1 MFDPMIYSQELLHK
15 QQQLDQYLQLQR
27 AGGGE
32 EGLVDLEGGST
43 ADSPSTGQAPDVLS
57 AAVIF
62 RRDEHD
68 SASRKTSTASDY
80 TFSSSDYTPEN
91 TIVDGLD
98 DQQQPL
104 PVQEIILVQSPQAVN
119 ATPSSGVQQPQQT
132 TGQPDSPQSEPKTT
146 PQRKISRFYVSP
158 VNLNIPQQQIITMD
172 TNKTIQQTAE
182 GPAEVSVKTMEIKV
196 VSQSDNVGVVPAATK
211 EGESIGVMA
220 DGQGD
225 PQINIAQSQSAR
237 TSAGPEQMNTLEQL
251 KIGLEN
257 ITHAHVNAAQQ
268 QQAGVPAPSST
279 SSGQVTNVGPKL
291 SSVVPPPQQN
301 LVASHPP
308 PLSVCATASGGNLVS
323 IDMSSVHGGVV
334 LSGTGGGNV
343 SVGLVNVLP
352 SNVNPGVLP
361 SVVSASSTAT
371 NPQQVHQQLPTNVIL
386 VDGGCVPVA
395 NMSSS
400 VSHHIGTQQQ
410 SSSQLPNMVLV
421 PSVVNVPQPIVV
433 PQNSVVGMHLQQQ
446 SFSSAPN
453 VMNVVAHPSSSSTS
467 SLSSNVVYSN
477 QVHFQQ
483 FPPGL
488 VQSQQLIQQQ
498 PGTLVQEVKPMGQQ
512 QQNSGTNNSSNNAS
526 QTSSVMHS
534 RRTSADVLTSTLL
547 DPAHHHGS
555 NVGTMVTDGGHH
567 PISADQVRAI
577 RKHSSEERSMS
588 L

>member
-1 MFDPMIYSQELLHK
+1 MIYSQELLHK

-32 EGLVDLEGGST
+32 EGLVDLEGGSA

-57 AAVIF
+57 AAAIF

-119 ATPSSGVQQPQQT
+119 ATPSSGVQQQQQT

-172 TNKTIQQTAE
+172 TNKTIQKTE
-182 GPAEVSVKTMEIKV
+182 EVSVKSMEIKV

-211 EGESIGVMA
+211 EGESVVVVG

-225 PQINIAQSQSAR
+225 PQLIIAQSQSAR

-268 QQAGVPAPSST
+268 AAVPAPSSA

-334 LSGTGGGNV
+334 LSGTGGGSV
-343 SVGLVNVLP
+343 SVGLVNVLQ

-371 NPQQVHQQLPTNVIL
+371 NPQQVQQLPTNVIL
-386 VDGGCVPVA
+386 VDGGCVSVA

-410 SSSQLPNMVLV
+410 SSSQPPNVVLV

-453 VMNVVAHPSSSSTS
+453 VMNVVVHPSSSSAS

-477 QVHFQQ
+477 QAPFQQ

-498 PGTLVQEVKPMGQQ
+498 PPGTLVQEVKPMGQQ

-547 DPAHHHGS
+547 DPAHHHGG
-555 NVGTMVTDGGHH
+555 NVGAMVTDGGHH